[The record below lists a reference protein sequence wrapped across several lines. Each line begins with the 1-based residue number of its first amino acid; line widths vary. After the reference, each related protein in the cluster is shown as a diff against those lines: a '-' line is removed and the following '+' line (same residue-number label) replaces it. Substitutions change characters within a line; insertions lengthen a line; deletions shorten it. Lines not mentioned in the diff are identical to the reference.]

1 MRKYWSKFALA
12 AAMVLGLTGCS
23 SQTAATEAVGSTQ
36 EETKAAETTVSESQ
50 KSDNGI
56 KWDRET
62 DFLIVGYGLAGEAAA
77 LEANDIDPEADILV
91 LEKMS
96 ESLAGGNSIA
106 SGQTFI
112 VPSESGVEGF
122 KEYICNCNKP
132 NPIPEEYLDFMANA
146 FADQIKWVQGTVNAA
161 GYEVG
166 YVGGGPLRWGSL
178 VVEFAEFPGA
188 GFEGTSAHIRTAGSG
203 SFENGGV
210 WKGFNAAV
218 KMRDHIEVAYSTPAT
233 DLIQDPETKEVL
245 GVVARTPE
253 GDSINIKANKAVLLA
268 CGGFE
273 NNLEMQRNYHGMD
286 TVYTAGTPG
295 NTGDAIPWL
304 MKAGAKMWHMN
315 NQTQSGGFWLGI
327 KVPEYESTFMR
338 NMTFKSGSW
347 IEVDSDSQ
355 RFYNESKDYHR
366 QHMKY
371 VEYGRYVDLPHER
384 ALPVHLIFDDKLA
397 SSESVASQWLSW
409 PITTEGATWSLDNS
423 AEIEKGW
430 IIKADTIE
438 ELAEKINRDPA
449 ELRATVDRYNSMAKS
464 GKDTDFDRDPATM
477 QPIDQGPFYAVE
489 LTPTLV
495 ATTGG
500 AERNTHSQVLDWD
513 GNPIP
518 NLYEAGELGSYV
530 SNLYQNGVFLSE
542 AIASGRAAAQHIF
555 DGKSTVTSVID
566 VSSGEEE
573 KKETEDG
580 TYSEVYE
587 GMHGNSTVTVTVSE
601 GKISAVEITEG
612 KENLFMDDNQLTSYI
627 DEIIAADSSDVD
639 VIAGATLDCQG
650 ISAAIKKATN
660 K

>member
-1 MRKYWSKFALA
+1 MNKVKKIFGSLLSMALIFSLVGCASKN
-12 AAMVLGLTGCS
+12 TN
-23 SQTAATEAVGSTQ
+23 ST
-36 EETKAAETTVSESQ
+36 T
-50 KSDNGI
+50 SDV
-56 KWDRET
+56 KWDKEV
-62 DFLIVGYGLAGEAAA
+62 DFLVVGYGLAGEAAA
-77 LEANDIDPEADILV
+77 LEANDIDPNASILV

-96 ESLAGGNSIA
+96 ETLAGGNSIA

-122 KEYICNCNKP
+122 KEYIRSCNEP
-132 NPIPEEYLDFMANA
+132 NPIPEEYLDWMAKS

-166 YVGGGPLRWGSL
+166 YVGGGPLQWGSL

-188 GFEGTSAHIRTAGSG
+188 GFEGTSAHIRKAGSG
-203 SFENGGV
+203 AFENGGV
-210 WKGFNAAV
+210 WKGFNEAV
-218 KMRDHIEVAYSTPAT
+218 KLRENIEVVYETPAI
-233 DLIQDPETKEVL
+233 DLIQDPTTKAIL
-245 GVVARTPE
+245 GVVANDPNGNT
-253 GDSINIKANKAVLLA
+253 INIKANKGVLLA

-347 IEVDSDSQ
+347 IEIDSDCK

-397 SSESVASQWLSW
+397 ANESVASQWLSW
-409 PITTEGATWSLDNS
+409 PITTEGYVWSKDNS
-423 AEIEKGW
+423 VEIEKGW
-430 IIKADTIE
+430 IVKADTIE
-438 ELAEKINRDPA
+438 ELAAKIDRDPV
-449 ELRATVDRYNSMAKS
+449 ELKAAIDRYNAMVDAGVDS
-464 GKDTDFDRDPATM
+464 DFGRDSATM
-477 QPIDQGPFYAVE
+477 QKIETAPYYAVE

-500 AERNTHSQVLDWD
+500 AQRNTHSQVLDWE

-518 NLYEAGELGSYV
+518 NLYEAGELGSMV

-542 AIASGRAAAQHIF
+542 AIASGRAAAQHAF
-555 DGKSTVTSVID
+555 DGKSTVTSVIE
-566 VSSGEEE
+566 VTTKEEE
-573 KKETEDG
+573 PTTVEDG
-580 TYSEVYE
+580 TYEAVYKGQHGDITIEVDIKNDTITRVE
-587 GMHGNSTVTVTVSE
+587 
-601 GKISAVEITEG
+601 AVDG
-612 KENLFMDDNQLTSYI
+612 KENLFMDEEQYNDYVQSIVSNN
-627 DEIIAADSSDVD
+627 SSSVD
-639 VIAGATLDCQG
+639 TIAGATLDCQG
-650 ISAAIKKATN
+650 ISAAVKEAVN

>member
-1 MRKYWSKFALA
+1 MKLGKHLFKLFTAGCMFLSLA
-12 AAMVLGLTGCS
+12 ACS
-23 SQTAATEAVGSTQ
+23 NAPAQNSTE
-36 EETKAAETTVSESQ
+36 ES
-50 KSDNGI
+50 
-56 KWDRET
+56 WDREV
-62 DFLIVGYGLAGEAAA
+62 DFLVVGYGLAGEAAA
-77 LEANDIDPEADILV
+77 LEANDIDPNASILV
-91 LEKMS
+91 LEKMP
-96 ESLAGGNSIA
+96 EQLAGGNSIA

-112 VPSESGVEGF
+112 VPSADGVEGF
-122 KEYICNCNKP
+122 KEYIRNCNEP
-132 NPIPEEYLDFMANA
+132 NPIPEEYLDFLATE

-188 GFEGTSAHIRTAGSG
+188 GFEGTSAHIRKAGSG
-203 SFENGGV
+203 TFENGGI
-210 WKGFNAAV
+210 WKGFNEAV
-218 KMRDHIEVAYSTPAT
+218 KMRENIEVAYSTPAI
-233 DLIQDPETKEVL
+233 DLIQDPETKTVL
-245 GVVARTPE
+245 GVTAQDPE
-253 GDSINIKANKAVLLA
+253 GNIIRIKANKGVLLA

-295 NTGDAIPWL
+295 NTGDGIRML

-347 IEVDSDSQ
+347 IEIDSDNQ

-409 PITTEGATWSLDNS
+409 PITTEGYVWSADNS

-430 IIKADTIE
+430 IIKADSIE

-449 ELRATVDRYNSMAKS
+449 EVKATIDRYNAMVEAGVDS
-464 GKDTDFDRDPATM
+464 DFNRDPATM
-477 QPIDQGPFYAVE
+477 QKIDQAPYYAVE

-500 AERNTHSQVLDWD
+500 AERNIHSQVLDWD

-555 DGKSTVTSVID
+555 NGESSVTSEIV
-566 VSSGEEE
+566 VETEEE
-573 KKETEDG
+573 KPTTTEDG
-580 TYSEVYE
+580 TYDAVYK
-587 GMHGNSTVTVTVSE
+587 GQHGDITISVTVKDN
-601 GKISAVEITEG
+601 KISQVEVKEG
-612 KENLFMDDNQLTSYI
+612 KENLFMDDEQLTSYI
-627 DEIIAADSSDVD
+627 QQIIDANSSEVD
-639 VIAGATLDCQG
+639 VISGATLDCQG
-650 ISAAIKKATN
+650 ISAAIKEAVN

>member
-1 MRKYWSKFALA
+1 MKTVKK
-12 AAMVLGLTGCS
+12 VLGLMMSAMMVFSLAACS
-23 SQTAATEAVGSTQ
+23 NGGQETA
-36 EETKAAETTVSESQ
+36 KADE
-50 KSDNGI
+50 N
-56 KWDRET
+56 WDREV

-77 LEANDIDPEADILV
+77 LEANDIDPNASVLV

-112 VPSESGVEGF
+112 VPSEAGVEGF
-122 KEYICNCNKP
+122 KEYIRNCNKP
-132 NPIPEEYLDFMANA
+132 NPIPEEYLDFLATE

-166 YVGGGPLRWGSL
+166 YVGGGPLQWGSL

-188 GFEGTSAHIRTAGSG
+188 GFEGTSAHIRKAGSG

-210 WKGFNAAV
+210 WKGFNEAV
-218 KMRDHIEVAYSTPAT
+218 KLRENVEVAYNTPAL
-233 DLIQDPETKEVL
+233 DLIQDPVTKEVK
-245 GVVARTPE
+245 GVTAQTPE
-253 GDSINIKANKAVLLA
+253 GDVIRIKANKGVLLA

-295 NTGDAIPWL
+295 NTGDGIRML

-347 IEVDSDSQ
+347 IEIDSDCN

-371 VEYGRYVDLPHER
+371 VQYGRYVDLPHER
-384 ALPVHLIFDDKLA
+384 ALPVHLVFDDKLA
-397 SSESVASQWLSW
+397 STESVASQWLSW
-409 PITTEGATWSLDNS
+409 PITTEGYVWSKDNQ

-438 ELAEKINRDPA
+438 ELAEKIDRDPA
-449 ELRATVDRYNSMAKS
+449 ELKATIDRYNSMVEA
-464 GKDTDFDRDPATM
+464 GKDSDFGRNPETM
-477 QPIDQGPFYAVE
+477 QKIDTAPYYAVE

-500 AERNTHSQVLDWD
+500 AERNTHSQVLDWE

-518 NLYEAGELGSYV
+518 NLYEAGELGSMV

-542 AIASGRAAAQHIF
+542 AIASGRAAAQHAF
-555 DGKSTVTSVID
+555 NGKSSVTSV
-566 VSSGEEE
+566 VEVNTEVKEEP
-573 KKETEDG
+573 TEAVADG
-580 TYSEVYE
+580 TYDAIYKGQHGDIKIEVE
-587 GMHGNSTVTVTVSE
+587 IAD
-601 GKISAVEITEG
+601 GKIASVDAVEG
-612 KENLFMDDNQLTSYI
+612 KEFLFMDEEQLTAYTKAI
-627 DEIIAADSSDVD
+627 VEADSSAID

-650 ISAAIKKATN
+650 ISAAVKEAVN

>member
-1 MRKYWSKFALA
+1 MKKLLSAFLSVVLVAALLVGCTNGADSA
-12 AAMVLGLTGCS
+12 ANAD
-23 SQTAATEAVGSTQ
+23 AT
-36 EETKAAETTVSESQ
+36 SE
-50 KSDNGI
+50 

-91 LEKMS
+91 LEKMP
-96 ESLAGGNSIA
+96 ENLAGGNSIA

-112 VPSESGVEGF
+112 VPSENGVEGF
-122 KEYICNCNKP
+122 KEYIRNCNQP

-146 FADQIKWVQGTVNAA
+146 FADQIKWVQGTMNNA

-188 GFEGTSAHIRTAGSG
+188 GFEGTSAHCRKANSG
-203 SFENGGV
+203 TFENGGV
-210 WKGFNAAV
+210 WHGFDEAV
-218 KMRDHIEVAYSTPAT
+218 KLRDKIEVAYSTPAL
-233 DLIQDPETKEVL
+233 DLIQDPVTKEVK
-245 GVVARTPE
+245 GVLARDPDGKE
-253 GDSINIKANKAVLLA
+253 IRIKANKGVLLA

-286 TVYTAGTPG
+286 RVYTAGTPG
-295 NTGDAIPWL
+295 NTGDGIKMLA
-304 MKAGAKMWHMN
+304 KAGAKMWHMN

-327 KVPEYESTFMR
+327 KTDDYDSTFMR

-347 IEVDSDSQ
+347 IEVACDNN

-371 VEYGRYVDLPHER
+371 KEFGRYTDLKHEK
-384 ALPVHLIFDDKLA
+384 ALPVHLIFDEKLRTTD
-397 SSESVASQWLSW
+397 SVASQWLSW
-409 PITTEGATWSLDNS
+409 PITTEGYQWSADNT

-430 IIKADTIE
+430 IVKADTIE
-438 ELAEKINRDPA
+438 ELAEKIGRDPA
-449 ELRATVDRYNSMAKS
+449 ELKATIDNYNKMCEEGVDKEF
-464 GKDTDFDRDPATM
+464 GRDPATM
-477 QPIDQGPFYAVE
+477 EKIDTAPYYAVE
-489 LTPTLV
+489 LVPTLV

-542 AIASGRAAAQHIF
+542 AIASGRAAAQDIF
-555 DGKSTVTSVID
+555 GGVSSVTSEIHADGTEPEAPKAV
-566 VSSGEEE
+566 
-573 KKETEDG
+573 EDG
-580 TYSEVYE
+580 TYDVQYKNDHGEVKL
-587 GMHGNSTVTVTVSE
+587 SVTIKDGKFSAIEVVE
-601 GKISAVEITEG
+601 GKDA
-612 KENLFMDDNQLTSYI
+612 LFMDEEQFAAYVESV
-627 DEIIAADSSDVD
+627 IAADSSEVD
-639 VIAGATLDCQG
+639 AIAGATLDCQG
-650 ISAAIKKATN
+650 ISHAINEVTHK
-660 K
+660 